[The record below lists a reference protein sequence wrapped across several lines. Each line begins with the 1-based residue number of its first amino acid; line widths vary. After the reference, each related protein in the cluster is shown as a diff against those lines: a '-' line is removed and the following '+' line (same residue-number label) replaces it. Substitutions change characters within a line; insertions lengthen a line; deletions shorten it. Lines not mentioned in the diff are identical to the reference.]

1 MKRFTFRLDRVLE
14 LREAAERLQAGILGK
29 ANQAK
34 AEAERES
41 EASASQLEIVRDQA
55 GQTGDIPTA
64 AGLRNAIGMTMQA
77 AQAQVE
83 LNEAA
88 LLEAQQ
94 QHAEEMA
101 RFAEARMARRT
112 IERLKEQRTAD
123 WVEAANRAEQGDIDE
138 IAQRHPSRGGP
149 PK

>member
-1 MKRFTFRLDRVLE
+1 MKRFNFRLDRVLE
-14 LREAAERLQAGILGK
+14 LREAAERLQAGVLGR
-29 ANQAK
+29 ANEIA
-34 AEAERES
+34 AERQRES
-41 EASASQLEIVRDQA
+41 EASASQLAIVQAQA
-55 GQTGDIPTA
+55 GQTGDVPTA
-64 AGLRNAIGMTMQA
+64 AGLRAAIGMTMQA
-77 AQAQVE
+77 AQVQVE

-88 LLEAQQ
+88 LLEAQL

-112 IERLKEQRTAD
+112 IERLKEQRAAD

-138 IAQRHPSRGGP
+138 IAQRHSARGGP